1 MQRQTSEQRPGQG
14 HSSFD
19 HDSDPNFLSY
29 YAEASLSDE
38 TLDRFRRVRDNA
50 IRLLQQSGRG
60 TDGLHVADIGCGAG
74 TSSRLWAELG
84 HHVNGLDVNRPLIEL
99 ARQRA
104 CVAGMAIAFEVGSA
118 TALPYPD
125 ASMDVVF
132 MPELLEHVA
141 DWQSC
146 LTEAARVLVS
156 GGLLYLSTTNVL
168 CPVQQEFGLPLYSW
182 YPRAL
187 KRRYERLAVTTRPE
201 LVSHAK
207 YPAVNWFSFY
217 GLREFLGRL
226 GLQSLDRFDSADLSR
241 LSTSRRLVLRVIR
254 GIPPLRLAGHL
265 LTPGVTLFAIK
276 GTT

>member
-1 MQRQTSEQRPGQG
+1 MDPSGTSMQRQTSEQRPGQG

-156 GGLLYLSTTNVL
+156 GGCCISAQRTSCAL
-168 CPVQQEFGLPLYSW
+168 CSRSLVYRCTAGI
-182 YPRAL
+182 RA
-187 KRRYERLAVTTRPE
+187 RSSDAT
-201 LVSHAK
+201 S
-207 YPAVNWFSFY
+207 
-217 GLREFLGRL
+217 
-226 GLQSLDRFDSADLSR
+226 DSR
-241 LSTSRRLVLRVIR
+241 SRRVPAR
-254 GIPPLRLAGHL
+254 
-265 LTPGVTLFAIK
+265 
-276 GTT
+276 